1 MNASAP
7 VPFDLLITGGRVM
20 DPETGFDAIADV
32 GIRDGRIAAI
42 GTDLGPARDRIDASG
57 QIVAPGF
64 IDLHSHGHSI
74 AADRMQAFDG
84 ITTTLELE
92 IGTLPV
98 GPWYEM
104 QAARGRILNY
114 GSSTAWI
121 NARKAV
127 ITGIDLTGLTPLE
140 ATAAGVE
147 DNRWATDVA
156 DPDQIDAIVAKVR
169 EGILDGG
176 IGIGF
181 PNAYASGAGV
191 KEMTELCQLAADT
204 GVPTFTHVAYSSNV
218 DPCSSI
224 EAYVRLIGYAGATGA
239 HMHIC
244 HLNSTSGI
252 DVGRAAEILRKAQAQ
267 GLPITV
273 EAYPYGTGSTVIG
286 ASFLSDPLYPVR
298 TGQGYDAVHVVAT
311 GHRFSSR
318 DELLA
323 AVEENASEL
332 IFTDFLDSEGAGAG
346 TYGPQQD
353 LLDISVTYPG
363 GAIASDAMPW
373 IDASGANYW
382 GEVWPLPDNVFSHP
396 RSSGTFT
403 RFFRQFVRDREL
415 VPMMDA
421 IAKCTLIPARI
432 IEGCA
437 PAMTRKGRVQT
448 GCDADIVVFDPAR
461 IGDRA
466 SFEDMNRPAVG
477 VSALLVNGTPVI
489 LEGEMQLDA
498 RPGRPVR
505 GEVAR

>member
-1 MNASAP
+1 MP
-7 VPFDLLITGGRVM
+7 TFDLLITGGRVM

-32 GIRDGRIAAI
+32 GIRDGSIVAI
-42 GTDLGPARDRIDASG
+42 GHDLGPATHRIEAAG

-98 GPWYEM
+98 GPWYAA

-127 ITGIDLTGLTPLE
+127 MTGIDLSGLTPLE

-156 DPDQIDAIVAKVR
+156 EPAQVADIVARVR

-191 KEMTELCQLAADT
+191 KEMTELCQMAADL
-204 GVPTFTHVAYSSNV
+204 GVPTFTHVAYASNV
-218 DPCSSI
+218 DPRSSI
-224 EAYVRLIGYAGATGA
+224 EAYIRLIGYAGATGA

-252 DVGRAAEILRKAQAQ
+252 DIARAAEILQKAQAQ

-298 TGQGYDAVHVVAT
+298 TGQGYEAVHVVAT
-311 GHRFSSR
+311 GHRFTSR

-323 AVEENASEL
+323 AVEQNPSEL
-332 IFTDFLDSEGAGAG
+332 IFTDFLDSEGEGAG
-346 TYGPQQD
+346 SYGPQQD

-363 GAIASDAMPW
+363 GAIGSDSMPW
-373 IDASGANYW
+373 VDTAGANYW
-382 GEVWPLPDNVFSHP
+382 GEDWPLPADVFSHP

-403 RFFRQFVRDREL
+403 RFFRQFVRERNL
-415 VPMMDA
+415 VPMMEA
-421 IAKCTLIPARI
+421 IAKCTLIPARV

-437 PAMTRKGRVQT
+437 PVMKRKARIQI
-448 GCDADIVVFDPAR
+448 GCDADIVVFDPDL

-466 SFEDMNRPAVG
+466 TFEEMNRPAVG
-477 VSALLVNGTPVI
+477 VSALLVNGVPVI
-489 LEGEMQLDA
+489 VGGEMQVDV
-498 RPGRPVR
+498 RPGQPVR
-505 GEVAR
+505 SGVAQ